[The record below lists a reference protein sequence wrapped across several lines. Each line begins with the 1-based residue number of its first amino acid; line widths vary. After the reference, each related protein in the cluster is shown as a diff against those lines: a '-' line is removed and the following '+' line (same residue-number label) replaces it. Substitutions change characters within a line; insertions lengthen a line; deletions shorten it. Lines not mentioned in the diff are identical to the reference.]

1 MLSFL
6 ISPTHKGTQVNLGGN
21 GYVYYLDC
29 GHAFTAGCMYMS
41 KLCTLNPIHIT
52 IKLYAL
58 NMLSFSYINLP

>member
-6 ISPTHKGTQVNLGGN
+6 ISPTHKTKNKGTQGNLGGN

-29 GHAFTAGCMYMS
+29 GCAFTAGCTYMS
-41 KLCTLNPIHIT
+41 KLCTLNPIHII

-58 NMLSFSYINLP
+58 NMLRFS